1 MAFLHPHSCECLK
14 SELELFTIPP
24 TQTSI
29 QSSQWVHYKPISSLN
44 DEAPLEF
51 CVPGHG
57 ETYIDLAHTLLSVK
71 VEIQRS
77 VALTDKDND
86 DSANV
91 GPVNNLLHSM
101 WSQIDVFFN
110 QKPVSPAN
118 NLYAYR
124 AYIENL
130 LNYGPSAK
138 ASHMSTVLWCDD
150 TAGKM
155 DMTTDENLGLKKRK
169 ELVKGGGSIDLIG
182 HLHCDVMNQ
191 DRFLINGVEL
201 RLRLVRAKDT
211 FCLMDSTGMYKL
223 HILDASLLIRRAKI
237 APGVLLGHARAIA
250 KTSCKYPLTRVEV
263 KSVIL
268 HSGIAGETVDN
279 VILGQLPQ
287 RIIIGFTDNKG
298 FNGDRKKNP
307 FNFHH
312 HNINYLSL
320 FVDGVQIPSRPL
332 QPDFTDKKHFVEAY
346 HTLFTGCGTHF
357 WDNGN
362 NIHRTEYA
370 EGRCL
375 FAFDLTADLSAN
387 RNTHWNLIK
396 HGTVRIEV
404 GFSTALTSTINCII
418 YAEYEN
424 ILEIDSARQ
433 ITLDYSA

>member
-1 MAFLHPHSCECLK
+1 M
-14 SELELFTIPP
+14 
-24 TQTSI
+24 
-29 QSSQWVHYKPISSLN
+29 HYKPISSLN
-44 DEAPLEF
+44 DDAPLEF
-51 CVPGHG
+51 VVPGHG
-57 ETYIDLAHTLLSVK
+57 DTYIDLAHTLLSVK
-71 VEIQRS
+71 VAIERGTP
-77 VALTDKDND
+77 LPEKDAD
-86 DSANV
+86 DTASV

-130 LNYGPSAK
+130 LNYGPAAK
-138 ASHMSTVLWCDD
+138 SSHLSTVLWSDD
-150 TAGKM
+150 TSGHM
-155 DMTTDENLGLKKRK
+155 DKTTDENAGLKARK
-169 ELVKGGGSIDLIG
+169 KLLMGGKSIDLIG

-191 DRFLINGVEL
+191 DRFLLNGVEV
-201 RLRLVRAKDT
+201 RLRLVRAKDA
-211 FCLMDSTGMYKL
+211 FCLMDSSNGSYRL
-223 HILDASLLIRRAKI
+223 RILDASLLIRRAKI
-237 APGVLLGHARAIA
+237 APAVLLAHSRALS
-250 KTSCKYPLTRVEV
+250 KSPSKYPLTRVEV

-268 HSGIAGETVDN
+268 HSGIAGETLDN

-287 RIIIGFTDNKG
+287 RVIIGFTDNKG

-332 QPDFTDKKHFVEAY
+332 QPDFTDKKHFVDAY
-346 HTLFTGCGTHF
+346 HTLFTGSGTHF
-357 WDNGN
+357 WDGGN
-362 NIHRTEYA
+362 NIHRSAYP
-370 EGRCL
+370 EGKCL

-396 HGTVRIEV
+396 HGTLRIEV
-404 GFSTALTSTINCII
+404 GFSAALASTINCII

-424 ILEIDSARQ
+424 ILEIDSSRQ
-433 ITLDYSA
+433 VIMDYSA